1 MNQTISFIVD
11 SRNAM
16 FEILRMI
23 SSNLDLEI
31 LEIKIADF
39 SRLKD
44 FFRALVR
51 FSWILNPFRKLLY
64 HLHR

>member
-31 LEIKIADF
+31 LEIQTADF

-44 FFRALVR
+44 FFEALVR
-51 FSWILNPFRKLLY
+51 FSWILNPVRKLLF

>member
-31 LEIKIADF
+31 LEIQTADF

-44 FFRALVR
+44 FFEALVR
-51 FSWILNPFRKLLY
+51 FSWILNPVRKLLY